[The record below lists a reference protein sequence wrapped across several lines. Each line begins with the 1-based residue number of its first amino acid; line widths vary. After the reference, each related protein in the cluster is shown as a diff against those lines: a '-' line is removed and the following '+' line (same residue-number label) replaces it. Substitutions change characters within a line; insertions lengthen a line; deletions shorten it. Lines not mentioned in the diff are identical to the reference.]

1 MTRAEEAALKAYP
14 DTYTRYRTIDD
25 PEGVESGISPFP
37 NTHDLE
43 RRCYQR
49 GYEQSQQDIIALIQ
63 SRIDE
68 ILGDAQP
75 NPILRM
81 ELQELIKKIEA

>member
-1 MTRAEEAALKAYP
+1 MTRAEEAAQKIYK
-14 DTYTRYRTIDD
+14 DD
-25 PEGVESGISPFP
+25 MIIIGPRDHDNNFVIPPEKLVGILRDA
-37 NTHDLE
+37 TKW
-43 RRCYQR
+43 
-49 GYEQSQQDIIALIQ
+49 GYLAAQKYLIALIQ

-81 ELQELIKKIEA
+81 ELQELIKKIES

>member
-1 MTRAEEAALKAYP
+1 MTKAEEAALKAYP
-14 DTYTRYRTIDD
+14 VEMMPLNYQDLIDQFGGKTEIDVNTY
-25 PEGVESGISPFP
+25 S
-37 NTHDLE
+37 
-43 RRCYQR
+43 RCLFQG

-81 ELQELIKKIEA
+81 ESQELIKKIEG